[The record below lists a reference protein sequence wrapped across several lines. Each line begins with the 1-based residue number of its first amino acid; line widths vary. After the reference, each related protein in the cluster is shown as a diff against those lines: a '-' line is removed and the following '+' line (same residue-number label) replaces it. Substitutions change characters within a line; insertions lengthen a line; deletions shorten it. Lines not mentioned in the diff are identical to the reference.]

1 MESKQA
7 QQVVH
12 SGSAAP
18 KTEAAAGLIVSSGML
33 AQGPPGTEQSQGQ
46 ARRKCSTKA
55 THSCHVCGQAGLGI
69 PMYSVTLRSCP
80 TSERAPTIDHDQ
92 IVLSLKVSLT
102 PAVPSQK
109 PCLVPTSDLDSSGGA
124 TGHEDRDRGFAALTK
139 AKVWV

>member
-1 MESKQA
+1 MERKQA

-18 KTEAAAGLIVSSGML
+18 KTEAVAGLIVSSGML
-33 AQGPPGTEQSQGQ
+33 AQGPPPGTEQSQGQ

-55 THSCHVCGQAGLGI
+55 TYSCHVCGQAGLGT

-80 TSERAPTIDHDQ
+80 TSERASAIDHNQ
-92 IVLSLKVSLT
+92 KVLSLKVSLT
-102 PAVPSQK
+102 SAVPSQK

-124 TGHEDRDRGFAALTK
+124 TGHEDRGFAALTE